1 MSQKVDEGKIE
12 ISLSKAERQAQQA
25 ALDAERSRK
34 KGKKQK
40 KTQEVVYDE
49 FNFDINIIQNFAT
62 ISVNPPNEVQQLDQT
77 IKSVQ
82 EKKQWYIDN
91 GENKLSEQIAEIKKE
106 QDEED
111 KEYIEEMKKAAAPD
125 NRPSDRGQRG
135 GYQRRG
141 RGDRR
146 NYGPINEFDGGDEDD
161 DQAYAPPTRV
171 RNKKQKKE
179 DLIADDENFPA
190 FGEK

>member
-1 MSQKVDEGKIE
+1 MRDHLSQKVDEGKIE

-91 GENKLSEQIAEIKKE
+91 GENKLSEQIG
-106 QDEED
+106 
-111 KEYIEEMKKAAAPD
+111 
-125 NRPSDRGQRG
+125 N
-135 GYQRRG
+135 
-141 RGDRR
+141 
-146 NYGPINEFDGGDEDD
+146 N
-161 DQAYAPPTRV
+161 
-171 RNKKQKKE
+171 
-179 DLIADDENFPA
+179 
-190 FGEK
+190 